1 MKKFLDDLVNVFMI
15 IGLVI
20 VAFILT
26 AFMFWPLVAVIL
38 VFCVLFWVFAP
49 VVGWIILILMC
60 IFIILYLSFNIFE

>member
-15 IGLVI
+15 IGLII